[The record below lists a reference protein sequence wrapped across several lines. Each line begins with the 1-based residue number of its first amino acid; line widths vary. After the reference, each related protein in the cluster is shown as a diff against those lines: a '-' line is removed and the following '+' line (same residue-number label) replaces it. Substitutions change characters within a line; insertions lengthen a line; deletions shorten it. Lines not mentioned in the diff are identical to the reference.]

1 MSDIE
6 RAKAEI
12 KAMLLEFYERHK
24 NFDERNPKDIK
35 DAMELGIFL
44 VKIYD
49 VQLLLDVLLELQEE
63 MQKKFEE
70 ARAEFYKRIREIAKK

>member
-12 KAMLLEFYERHK
+12 KAMLLSFYEKHK
-24 NFDERNPKDIK
+24 NFDDRNPKDIK
-35 DAMELGIFL
+35 DAVELGNFL
-44 VKIYD
+44 DKIYGK
-49 VQLLLDVLLELQEE
+49 QLVNEAILELQEE

-70 ARAEFYKRIREIAKK
+70 ARAEFYKRVREMAKK

>member
-12 KAMLLEFYERHK
+12 KAMLLSFYENHK
-24 NFDERNPKDIK
+24 NFDDRNPKDIK
-35 DAMELGIFL
+35 DAVELGNFL
-44 VKIYD
+44 DKIYGK
-49 VQLLLDVLLELQEE
+49 QLVNEAILELQEE

-70 ARAEFYKRIREIAKK
+70 ARAEFYKRVREMAKK